1 MASTEDFGLSDFGRA
16 RLPGYEESHEH
27 EHASLPKA
35 DGGKDAWL
43 FLAGSFCIEALVW
56 GEEILILCHTP
67 LKVCYGKMRFLMP
80 SSLYLFD
87 RRYDQRGALTYFL
100 IKCLYP

>member
-16 RLPGYEESHEH
+16 RLSGYEESIEH
-27 EHASLPKA
+27 EHASLPRA

-56 GEEILILCHTP
+56 GECKLIVTSAPCNIT
-67 LKVCYGKMRFLMP
+67 
-80 SSLYLFD
+80 S
-87 RRYDQRGALTYFL
+87 
-100 IKCLYP
+100 I